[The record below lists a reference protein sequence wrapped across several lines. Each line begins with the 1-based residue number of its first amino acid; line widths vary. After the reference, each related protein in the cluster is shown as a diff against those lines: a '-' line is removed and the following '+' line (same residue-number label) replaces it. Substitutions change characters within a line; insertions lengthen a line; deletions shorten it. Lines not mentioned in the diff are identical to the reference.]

1 MNKVLMPLGVVC
13 ALMSDAVLAQEES
26 SNFYIGAGYGLVAIP
41 DGDEISFSDANNG
54 FIQLGYK
61 LTENFSIEGQYS
73 KSTKDADAKL
83 VVENIDVS
91 EAWWAELEQYD
102 PGWSG
107 GVAQSIFP
115 YATIDVT
122 TNIKASIE
130 TAAIYGVYRSSGDLY
145 FKLKAGYLREDST
158 LTISPSA
165 FEFYSPVAE
174 NVTPNEPVMFS
185 SKKGDDNF
193 DAYVGDFSGDVSES
207 ESDFSAGVGVGYKF
221 NDRFFSEL
229 EYTALNDDLDMYSLS
244 INFAF

>member
-1 MNKVLMPLGVVC
+1 MKKVLISLGVVG
-13 ALMSDAVLAQEES
+13 ALMSGAVLAQERS
-26 SNFYIGAGYGLVAIP
+26 SNLYVGAGYGVVAIP
-41 DGDEISFSDANNG
+41 DEDEIKFSDANNG

-61 LTENFSIEGQYS
+61 LTENFAIEGQYS

-83 VVENIDVS
+83 IVEDIDVS
-91 EAWWAELEQYD
+91 EAWWAELEQFD
-102 PGWSG
+102 PSWSG
-107 GVAQSIFP
+107 GIAQSIFP

-122 TNIKASIE
+122 TSIKASIE

-145 FKLKAGYLREDST
+145 FKVKVGYLREDST

-174 NVTPNEPVMFS
+174 NVTPNEPVVFS

-193 DAYVGDFSGDVSES
+193 DTYVGDFSGDVSAS
-207 ESDFSAGVGVGYKF
+207 ESGLSAGLGVGYQF
-221 NDRFFSEL
+221 SARFFSEL

>member
-1 MNKVLMPLGVVC
+1 MKKVLVSLGVVG
-13 ALMSDAVLAQEES
+13 ALMSGAVLAQEGK
-26 SNFYIGAGYGLVAIP
+26 SNLYVGAGYGVVAIP
-41 DGDEISFSDANNG
+41 DEDGIKFSDANNG

-61 LTENFSIEGQYS
+61 LTENFAVEGQYS

-83 VVENIDVS
+83 VVEDIDVS
-91 EAWWAELEQYD
+91 EAWWAELEQYN
-102 PGWSG
+102 PSWSA

-122 TNIKASIE
+122 TSVKASIE

-145 FKLKAGYLREDST
+145 FKVKAGYLREDST

-165 FEFYSPVAE
+165 FEFYAPVAE
-174 NVTPNEPVMFS
+174 NVTPNDPVVFS
-185 SKKGDDNF
+185 GKKGDDNF
-193 DAYVGDFSGDVSES
+193 DAYVGDISEDVSAS
-207 ESDFSAGVGVGYKF
+207 ESGFSAGLGVGYQF